1 MGFWNFFKTKKK
13 DNQDP
18 DDNFISEE
26 SSLDLIFAKNFTESG
41 GRFIFLDK
49 QNSSKDIFDKIV
61 EENQWEIENVCSL
74 DSDISKNLNIKSIRK
89 IDDNK
94 VKALVTGCEFLLSN
108 SGRILICNKQIKN
121 NKIESLPSVLIIL
134 ASMDQFVSDLSEGMT
149 KLEHKYKTKF
159 PSNITTI
166 VVKNKLNEDNFLTYG
181 NSAKDIYLILSDD

>member
-149 KLEHKYKTKF
+149 KLKQKYKTKF

>member
-41 GRFIFLDK
+41 GRFIFLDQ

-74 DSDISKNLNIKSIRK
+74 DSDISKNLDIKSIRK

-149 KLEHKYKTKF
+149 KLKHKYKTKF

>member
-41 GRFIFLDK
+41 GRFIFLDQ

-149 KLEHKYKTKF
+149 NLKHKYKTKF

>member
-1 MGFWNFFKTKKK
+1 MGFWSFFKTKKK

-149 KLEHKYKTKF
+149 KLKQKYKTKF

>member
-18 DDNFISEE
+18 DKNFISEE
-26 SSLDLIFAKNFTESG
+26 SSLDIIFAKNFTESG
-41 GRFIFLDK
+41 GRFIFLDE
-49 QNSSKDIFDKIV
+49 QNSSKDIFDKII

-74 DSDISKNLNIKSIRK
+74 DSDISKNLNIKSIKK
-89 IDDNK
+89 IDDEEI
-94 VKALVTGCEFLLSN
+94 KALVTGCEFLLSN
-108 SGRILICNKQIKN
+108 TGRILICNKQIKN

-134 ASMDQFVSDLSEGMT
+134 ASIDQLVSDLSEGMT
-149 KLEHKYKTKF
+149 ELKHKYKTKF

>member
-41 GRFIFLDK
+41 GRFIFLDQ

-121 NKIESLPSVLIIL
+121 N
-134 ASMDQFVSDLSEGMT
+134 
-149 KLEHKYKTKF
+149 
-159 PSNITTI
+159 
-166 VVKNKLNEDNFLTYG
+166 
-181 NSAKDIYLILSDD
+181 

>member
-18 DDNFISEE
+18 DENFISEE
-26 SSLDLIFAKNFTESG
+26 SSLDLIFAKNFTASG
-41 GRFIFLDK
+41 GRFIFLDE
-49 QNSSKDIFDKIV
+49 QNSSKDIFDKII

-74 DSDISKNLNIKSIRK
+74 DSDISKNLNIKSIKK
-89 IDDNK
+89 IDDEEI
-94 VKALVTGCEFLLSN
+94 KALVTGCEFLLSN
-108 SGRILICNKQIKN
+108 TGRILICNKQIKN

-134 ASMDQFVSDLSEGMT
+134 ASIDQLVSDLSEGMT
-149 KLEHKYKTKF
+149 ELKHKYKTKF